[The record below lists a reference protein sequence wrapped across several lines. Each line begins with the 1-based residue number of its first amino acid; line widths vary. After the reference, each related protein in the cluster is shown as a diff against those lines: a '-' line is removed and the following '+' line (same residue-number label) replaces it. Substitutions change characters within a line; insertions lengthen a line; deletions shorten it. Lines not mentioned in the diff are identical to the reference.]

1 MVQGHCTSFTLGTV
15 WVKINKSGP
24 RQSQMYL
31 NNDLTQISF
40 NCHHLDLGPKTL
52 SQGIAYFYFYSTIQV
67 KFLGRLDHGKRDVFR
82 TNEIGQRGMNNLI
95 KTNTAPTEPGPMVL
109 LVLFTDSNQFYS
121 QQNMKIQ
128 YKLQSQLYA
137 GCSFY

>member
-1 MVQGHCTSFTLGTV
+1 MILHRLAVTATILTLDQKPCLKV
-15 WVKINKSGP
+15 
-24 RQSQMYL
+24 
-31 NNDLTQISF
+31 
-40 NCHHLDLGPKTL
+40 
-52 SQGIAYFYFYSTIQV
+52 IAYFYFYST
-67 KFLGRLDHGKRDVFR
+67 DHGKRDVFR

-95 KTNTAPTEPGPMVL
+95 NTNTAPTEQGPMVL

>member
-1 MVQGHCTSFTLGTV
+1 MILHRLAVTATILTLDQKPCLKV
-15 WVKINKSGP
+15 
-24 RQSQMYL
+24 
-31 NNDLTQISF
+31 
-40 NCHHLDLGPKTL
+40 
-52 SQGIAYFYFYSTIQV
+52 IAYFYFYST
-67 KFLGRLDHGKRDVFR
+67 DHGKRDVFR
-82 TNEIGQRGMNNLI
+82 TNETGQRGMNNLI
-95 KTNTAPTEPGPMVL
+95 NTNMAPTEPGPMVL

>member
-1 MVQGHCTSFTLGTV
+1 MILHRLALTATILTLDQKPCLKV
-15 WVKINKSGP
+15 
-24 RQSQMYL
+24 
-31 NNDLTQISF
+31 
-40 NCHHLDLGPKTL
+40 
-52 SQGIAYFYFYSTIQV
+52 IAYFYFYSTIQV

-95 KTNTAPTEPGPMVL
+95 NTNTSPTEQGPMVL

-137 GCSFY
+137 GCSINALMHNFTDCTRSFMLEQTVLCLYVIYFY